1 MLEVYME
8 EWVNL
13 IIRIEGMHLM
23 PYQNLRG
30 MTCIGVGRCL
40 GDFPLNTE
48 ERKALGD
55 YMHGITE
62 NGAKMLLRDDIL
74 RCYEVLKKQRRRI
87 SEMENP
93 NMNTDIKRK
102 GSELNIGSVIQMV
115 YSGKIYTVV
124 GFVKKKLVYKLV
136 VMGKDGSEKEIWD
149 NPALYKIIK

>member
-1 MLEVYME
+1 MNHV
-8 EWVNL
+8 
-13 IIRIEGMHLM
+13 ISKTG
-23 PYQNLRG
+23 
-30 MTCIGVGRCL
+30 
-40 GDFPLNTE
+40 
-48 ERKALGD
+48 ER
-55 YMHGITE
+55 
-62 NGAKMLLRDDIL
+62 MLLVKKNSGYLINVPDNPNS
-74 RCYEVLKKQRRRI
+74 YEVLKKQRRRI

-115 YSGKIYTVV
+115 YLGKIYTVV